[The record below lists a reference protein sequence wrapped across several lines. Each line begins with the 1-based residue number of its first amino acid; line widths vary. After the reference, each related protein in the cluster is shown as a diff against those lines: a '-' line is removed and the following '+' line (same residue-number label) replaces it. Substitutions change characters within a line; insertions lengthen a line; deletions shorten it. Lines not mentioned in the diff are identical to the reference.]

1 MENNIIITALFYTGA
16 TLVVFT
22 ACHIFL
28 WGIIWA
34 NDYAR
39 HKIAKHRGLGKIF
52 RMLFLHHSE
61 TLRKHEQEIHDFIEQ
76 LELQDMAAKH
86 QKKAK

>member
-1 MENNIIITALFYTGA
+1 MNSETIITALFYTGA

-22 ACHIFL
+22 AAHVFL

-34 NDYAR
+34 NDATR
-39 HKIAKHRGLGKIF
+39 HKIAKHRGLGRVF
-52 RMLFLHHSE
+52 RMLFFHDRE
-61 TLRKHEQEIHDFIEQ
+61 TLRKHEEEIHQFISK
-76 LELQDMAAKH
+76 LEAQDYAEKH